1 MKHPTRP
8 WPTSAT
14 LRPWQSEALAN
25 FQASELDDFLCAS
38 TPGAGKTTFGLRI
51 AHDLLSSGEVERVAV
66 VVPTR
71 HLCRQWAREAAL
83 VGIQLDPW
91 TENAQGA
98 PARDFHGYVVTYQG
112 VGA

>member
-1 MKHPTRP
+1 MTQIRGP
-8 WPTSAT
+8 WPASTA
-14 LRPWQSEALAN
+14 LRPWQAEALAIY
-25 FQASELDDFLCAS
+25 QANKADSFLCAS

-51 AHDLLSSGEVERVAV
+51 AHELLSRGQIERVAV

-91 TENAQGA
+91 TENAQAG
-98 PARDFHGYVVTYQG
+98 PARDFQGYVAT
-112 VGA
+112 